1 MKCLKRM
8 NREFQVIVGGM
19 NNMFLGDI
27 ALWHHA
33 RKSRHPLK
41 DYLSASDFR
50 YYLAVEDG
58 YINSIPRWWFW

>member
-1 MKCLKRM
+1 M
-8 NREFQVIVGGM
+8 NREFQAINGGI
-19 NNMFLGDI
+19 NNLFLGEI

-33 RKSRHPLK
+33 RKSRNTLK
-41 DYLSASDFR
+41 DYLLASDFR